1 MKFCPQ
7 GTPRRGRRG
16 VERPSQAEPG
26 RAFRFFEGSRA
37 SGLRT
42 SLRYGGIA
50 DSPTHTTAFFPM
62 KKTGSPPD
70 SQTEAFRVLFIF
82 EYLPVLGE
90 VATKQGIVK
99 DRNRGITS

>member
-7 GTPRRGRRG
+7 GTPRRGRTS

-26 RAFRFFEGSRA
+26 RAFRFFEGTRA

-50 DSPTHTTAFFPM
+50 DCPMHTTAVFPM
-62 KKTGSPPD
+62 KKQGSPRFTD
-70 SQTEAFRVLFIF
+70 
-82 EYLPVLGE
+82 
-90 VATKQGIVK
+90 
-99 DRNRGITS
+99 